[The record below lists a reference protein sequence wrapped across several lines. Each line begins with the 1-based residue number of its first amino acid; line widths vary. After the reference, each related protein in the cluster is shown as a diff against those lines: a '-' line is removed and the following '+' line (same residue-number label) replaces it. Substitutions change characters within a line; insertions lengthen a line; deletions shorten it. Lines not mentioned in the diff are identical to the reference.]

1 MKRIWKRKWFWPLVV
16 VLVAVAIV
24 RLMLAI
30 WVRDY
35 VNRKL
40 NEMDE
45 YRGHVAAVDLHLWR
59 GAYTIHEVTIEK
71 TTGKVPVPFF
81 AAPAVDLSV
90 EWMALWHGAVV
101 GEIEFYRPKMNF
113 VNGPSKASSQFGVD
127 KPWVQKIKQLFP
139 VKINRFAVHDG
150 EIHYRD
156 FSHEPKVDIVFD
168 HVQMVGTNLTNSKKL
183 SKTLTA
189 DIDMEARP
197 LRTGD
202 ARCNV
207 KLDPYAPKPTFDM
220 KLEVSEVPLTK
231 LNDFAK
237 AYGHFTFEEGT
248 LKVATELNSK
258 NGAFTGYVEP
268 VFDHMSIFDPAHD
281 SDNPID
287 FIWQGIV
294 GGLTRI
300 VRNHP
305 KDRFGTRV
313 PLTGNFDDPT
323 PDVMTT
329 IVDVFKNAFVK
340 AFEGKLENENI
351 ELPKVDKEKH

>member
-1 MKRIWKRKWFWPLVV
+1 MVEEEPAIVGNLVIPHSLVIRHSSFVIGRKKPRPEGQPPAKNKGRHGNRPVAFPVMNRIWKRKWFWPLVV
-16 VLVAVAIV
+16 ILVAVLVV

-45 YRGHVAAVDLHLWR
+45 YRGHVAAVDIHLWR
-59 GAYTIHEVTIEK
+59 GASTIHEVIIEK

-81 AAPAVDLSV
+81 SAPAVDLSV
-90 EWMALWHGAVV
+90 EWGALWHGAVV

-113 VNGPSKASSQFGVD
+113 VNAASKANSQFGVD
-127 KPWVQKIKQLFP
+127 KPWTEKIKQLFP
-139 VKINRFAVHDG
+139 LKFNRFAVHD
-150 EIHYRD
+150 
-156 FSHEPKVDIVFD
+156 
-168 HVQMVGTNLTNSKKL
+168 
-183 SKTLTA
+183 
-189 DIDMEARP
+189 
-197 LRTGD
+197 
-202 ARCNV
+202 
-207 KLDPYAPKPTFDM
+207 M
-220 KLEVSEVPLTK
+220 KLEMAEVPLTK

-258 NGAFTGYVEP
+258 NGAFNGYVEP

-300 VRNHP
+300 IRNHP

-313 PLTGNFDDPT
+313 PLSGNFEDPV

-329 IVDVFKNAFVK
+329 IVNVFKNAFIK